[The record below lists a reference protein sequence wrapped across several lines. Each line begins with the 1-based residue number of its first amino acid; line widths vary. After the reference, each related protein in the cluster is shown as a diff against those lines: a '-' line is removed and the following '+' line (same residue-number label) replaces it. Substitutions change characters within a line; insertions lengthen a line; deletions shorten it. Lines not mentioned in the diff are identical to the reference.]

1 LSNFCRLCCKAKK
14 AVERSNIDMSSG
26 WNNYSGTEGTGNA
39 GAGQGKNKD
48 KKTSGEL
55 AKDSLKG
62 LGMAALSAGKLVY
75 RGGKWC
81 VDKVEGA
88 IDDHKSKGSKSGG
101 GGNSGYSR

>member
-1 LSNFCRLCCKAKK
+1 MSGW
-14 AVERSNIDMSSG
+14 SSG
-26 WNNYSGTEGTGNA
+26 GNYPNNGNDS
-39 GAGQGKNKD
+39 GQGQGSGKS

-81 VDKVEGA
+81 VDKVESA
-88 IDDHKSKGSKSGG
+88 VDEHKSKGSKSGG
-101 GGNSGYSR
+101 GGTR